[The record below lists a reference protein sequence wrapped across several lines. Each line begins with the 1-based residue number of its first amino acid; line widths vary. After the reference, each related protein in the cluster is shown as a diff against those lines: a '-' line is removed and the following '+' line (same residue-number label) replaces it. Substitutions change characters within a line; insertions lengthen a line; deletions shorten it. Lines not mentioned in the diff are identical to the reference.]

1 MGAGGHHTD
10 TVAAVSVPEQKLV
23 WGTTS
28 GSCGHRH
35 HLHSVGDHRH
45 KSVVQKCTSTDSH
58 SPQAF
63 SVNNQTHKAHKNK
76 PIFTALHCCLTK
88 HFKRQTK
95 APTALEIRDFVP
107 IQEHKLYSGGSCET
121 LFKFRFV
128 FSFAYL

>member
-1 MGAGGHHTD
+1 MWELVATTLTMCLLSLCLNRSLFGAQVVRVATD
-10 TVAAVSVPEQKLV
+10 TTYTV
-23 WGTTS
+23 WEIT
-28 GSCGHRH
+28 
-35 HLHSVGDHRH
+35 D

-58 SPQAF
+58 SPRAF

-76 PIFTALHCCLTK
+76 PIFTALHCCSTK
-88 HFKRQTK
+88 HFRRQTK

-107 IQEHKLYSGGSCET
+107 IQHKLYLEGSCET